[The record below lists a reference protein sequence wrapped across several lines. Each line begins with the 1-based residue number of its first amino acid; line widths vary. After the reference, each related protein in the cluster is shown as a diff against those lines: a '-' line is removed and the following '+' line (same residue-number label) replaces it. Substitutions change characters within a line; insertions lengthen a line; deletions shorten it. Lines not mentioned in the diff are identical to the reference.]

1 MATNNKTTNNKTTS
15 SKAASSRTTGKKCRH
30 ENRELAF
37 QVLYSLFFSEV
48 TTLAELEERFR
59 ACVETASKDFAND
72 ISPLLLPDEPK
83 EKKSKAKKGK
93 DAQDAQDAETV
104 EAPMAPEKP
113 SGLAWDIVRGVWEH
127 EAKLDALIARHS
139 SRPLERVGRI
149 ELVILRMG
157 AYELLAPENVDAK
170 IILSEAIILAHD
182 FGDDNAYQFINGI
195 LHSISS
201 RAAGEKLTLASL

>member
-1 MATNNKTTNNKTTS
+1 MATSNKTTNKATS
-15 SKAASSRTTGKKCRH
+15 NRTTGKKCRH

-48 TTLAELEERFR
+48 ATLADLEERFR
-59 ACVETASKDFAND
+59 ACVETASKDLAND
-72 ISPLLLPDEPK
+72 ISPLLLPDEPR

-93 DAQDAQDAETV
+93 EIQDAETE
-104 EAPMAPEKP
+104 EAPRAPEKP

-127 EAKLDALIARHS
+127 EARLDALIARHS

-157 AYELLAPENVDAK
+157 AYELLAPEKVDAK